1 MIACIEGKLAGL
13 AENACVILTSGGVG
27 YEVNLSAPTFSRLP
41 AQGGETRFFTATVV
55 REDSLELFGF
65 ESWDERQVFLVLI
78 SIARVG
84 PRTAMSILSVF
95 SPDDL
100 RRLIAADDV
109 LALTRVSGIG
119 KKTGQQ
125 IFLDLKYKLKGEA
138 SAVATGYAAKPDGV
152 LSDTV
157 AGLINLG
164 YDEEQAVNTVKRVLD
179 KEKDLDVSGALRAAL
194 KTLARSR
201 A

>member
-1 MIACIEGKLAGL
+1 MIACIEGKLAEL
-13 AENACVILTSGGVG
+13 AENACIVLTSGGVG
-27 YEVNLSAPTFSRLP
+27 YEVNLSVPSFSRLP
-41 AQGGETRFFTATVV
+41 APGGDVRFFTATVV

-100 RRLIAADDV
+100 RRLVAADDA

-119 KKTGQQ
+119 KKNGQQ
-125 IFLDLKYKLKGEA
+125 IFLELKYKLKG
-138 SAVATGYAAKPDGV
+138 DGV
-152 LSDTV
+152 AVTAGIPLQPGGVLADAV

-164 YDEEQAVNTVKRVLD
+164 YEEEEAARTVRQVLD
-179 KEKDLDVSGALRAAL
+179 VEKNLDVSGALRAAL
-194 KTLARSR
+194 KRLARSR

>member
-1 MIACIEGKLAGL
+1 MIACIEGTL
-13 AENACVILTSGGVG
+13 AEAAESSCVMLTAGGVG
-27 YEVNLSAPTFSRLP
+27 YEVNLSAPALSRLP
-41 AQGGETRFFTATVV
+41 APGGNLRFFTATVV

-100 RRLIAADDV
+100 RGLVAADD
-109 LALTRVSGIG
+109 ASGLTRVSGIG

-125 IFLDLKYKLKGEA
+125 IFLELKYKLKGDV
-138 SAVATGYAAKPDGV
+138 SPAKAGAPSTSGGV
-152 LSDTV
+152 FADAV

-164 YDEEQAVNTVKRVLD
+164 YEEEEAARAVRQALKG
-179 KEKDLDVSGALRAAL
+179 EKDPDVSGVLRAAL

-201 A
+201 S